1 VRLEEDV
8 TDDGVV
14 ERVEL
19 SLPDL
24 VGRTE
29 GTIDEVFS
37 GPCEGKVSSICV
49 INFIS
54 HLG

>member
-1 VRLEEDV
+1 MRLEEEV

-19 SLPDL
+19 SLPER

-29 GTIDEVFS
+29 GTNEEIFC
-37 GPCEGKVSSICV
+37 GP
-49 INFIS
+49 
-54 HLG
+54 

>member
-19 SLPDL
+19 SLPDR
-24 VGRTE
+24 VGRAE
-29 GTIDEVFS
+29 GIIEEVFN
-37 GPCEGKVSSICV
+37 GP
-49 INFIS
+49 
-54 HLG
+54 